1 MVVDACNETVVFAIA
16 VYSSFKAVRVKVRVT
31 FDIRRNAFHMPS
43 RSGSSRS
50 VITNFFP
57 FASPPSSHTAMN
69 QIKQVQRL
77 NERELEKVVPSN
89 ASWHTDYR
97 DTAYIYVGGLN
108 LDLSEGDIIT
118 IFSQYGEPVWIR
130 LMRDKETGKSKGF
143 CWLKYE
149 DQRSCDLAVDNL
161 GGATVMGKMLAV
173 DHTRYKKRDDEDED
187 EGYVGQD
194 KQIAG
199 ADAEESEPEEEARPL
214 IKEEI
219 ELAKLMRDMEDD
231 DPMKAY
237 MIEQKKEEVE
247 KALAKSTS
255 SKKHDDSRREKR
267 HHRSRR
273 DHDEDRHRRH
283 RRDSSRDRTDDRRE
297 RKDDH
302 RSDRHRS
309 GSPRRD
315 RSESPRRD
323 RHRSSRDHDIS
334 PPRREKDSRRRD
346 YSRSPTP
353 PVKERDYKRR
363 ERRRSS
369 TPPRR
374 NDSRSISPRPR
385 R

>member
-1 MVVDACNETVVFAIA
+1 
-16 VYSSFKAVRVKVRVT
+16 
-31 FDIRRNAFHMPS
+31 
-43 RSGSSRS
+43 
-50 VITNFFP
+50 
-57 FASPPSSHTAMN
+57 MN

-130 LMRDKETGKSKGF
+130 LMRDKETGKSRGF

-199 ADAEESEPEEEARPL
+199 ADAEDSEPEEERRPL

-247 KALAKSTS
+247 KALAKSAS
-255 SKKHDDSRREKR
+255 SSSRKHDDSRRERR

-273 DHDEDRHRRH
+273 DHDDDRDRRH
-283 RRDSSRDRTDDRRE
+283 RRASSRDDPDDKRDRR
-297 RKDDH
+297 DGH
-302 RSDRHRS
+302 RSRRH
-309 GSPRRD
+309 RD
-315 RSESPRRD
+315 RSDSPRRD
-323 RHRSSRDHDIS
+323 RHRSTRDYDDS
-334 PPRREKDSRRRD
+334 PPRRERDSRRRD
-346 YSRSPTP
+346 YSRSLTP

>member
-1 MVVDACNETVVFAIA
+1 
-16 VYSSFKAVRVKVRVT
+16 
-31 FDIRRNAFHMPS
+31 
-43 RSGSSRS
+43 
-50 VITNFFP
+50 
-57 FASPPSSHTAMN
+57 MN

-161 GGATVMGKMLAV
+161 GGATVMGRMLAV

-199 ADAEESEPEEEARPL
+199 ADAEESEAEEERRPL
-214 IKEEI
+214 IKEEL

-247 KALAKSTS
+247 KALAKSSS
-255 SKKHDDSRREKR
+255 SKRHDDSRREKR

-273 DHDEDRHRRH
+273 DHDDEDRHRRH
-283 RRDSSRDRTDDRRE
+283 RRASSRDDRDDRRGN
-297 RKDDH
+297 RDGH
-302 RSDRHRS
+302 RSHRRRS
-309 GSPRRD
+309 VSPGRD
-315 RSESPRRD
+315 RSVSSRRD
-323 RHRSSRDHDIS
+323 RHRSTRDHDDS
-334 PPRREKDSRRRD
+334 PPRRERDSRRRD
-346 YSRSPTP
+346 Y
-353 PVKERDYKRR
+353 
-363 ERRRSS
+363 
-369 TPPRR
+369 
-374 NDSRSISPRPR
+374 
-385 R
+385 

>member
-1 MVVDACNETVVFAIA
+1 
-16 VYSSFKAVRVKVRVT
+16 
-31 FDIRRNAFHMPS
+31 
-43 RSGSSRS
+43 
-50 VITNFFP
+50 
-57 FASPPSSHTAMN
+57 MN

-199 ADAEESEPEEEARPL
+199 ADAEESEPEEERRPL
-214 IKEEI
+214 IKEEL

-247 KALAKSTS
+247 KALAKSSS

-273 DHDEDRHRRH
+273 DHDDEDRHRRH
-283 RRDSSRDRTDDRRE
+283 QRASSRDDRDGR
-297 RKDDH
+297 RGNRDGH
-302 RSDRHRS
+302 RSHRRRS
-309 GSPRRD
+309 VSPGRD
-315 RSESPRRD
+315 RSVSPRRD
-323 RHRSSRDHDIS
+323 RHRSTRDHDDS
-334 PPRREKDSRRRD
+334 PPRHERDSRRRD

-353 PVKERDYKRR
+353 PAKERNYPRR

-369 TPPRR
+369 TPRR
-374 NDSRSISPRPR
+374 KHDSRSISPRPR

>member
-1 MVVDACNETVVFAIA
+1 
-16 VYSSFKAVRVKVRVT
+16 
-31 FDIRRNAFHMPS
+31 
-43 RSGSSRS
+43 
-50 VITNFFP
+50 
-57 FASPPSSHTAMN
+57 MN

-199 ADAEESEPEEEARPL
+199 ADAEESEAEEEARPL

-255 SKKHDDSRREKR
+255 LTKRDDSRREKR

-273 DHDEDRHRRH
+273 DHDDDRHRRH
-283 RRDSSRDRTDDRRE
+283 RRDSSRTDDRRE
-297 RKDDH
+297 RKDDR
-302 RSDRHRS
+302 RSHRHRS
-309 GSPRRD
+309 GSPRPD

-323 RHRSSRDHDIS
+323 RHRSTRDRDVS

>member
-1 MVVDACNETVVFAIA
+1 
-16 VYSSFKAVRVKVRVT
+16 
-31 FDIRRNAFHMPS
+31 
-43 RSGSSRS
+43 
-50 VITNFFP
+50 
-57 FASPPSSHTAMN
+57 MN

-130 LMRDKETGKSKGF
+130 LMRDKETGKSRGF

-199 ADAEESEPEEEARPL
+199 ADAEDSEPEEERRPL

-237 MIEQKKEEVE
+237 MIEQKKEEVD
-247 KALAKSTS
+247 KALAKSAS
-255 SKKHDDSRREKR
+255 SSSRKHDDSRRERR

-273 DHDEDRHRRH
+273 DHDDDRDRRH
-283 RRDSSRDRTDDRRE
+283 RRASSRDDPDDKRDRTDG
-297 RKDDH
+297 H
-302 RSDRHRS
+302 RSRRH
-309 GSPRRD
+309 RD
-315 RSESPRRD
+315 RSDSPRRD
-323 RHRSSRDHDIS
+323 RHRSTRDYDDS
-334 PPRREKDSRRRD
+334 PPRHERDSRRRD
-346 YSRSPTP
+346 YSRSLTP
-353 PVKERDYKRR
+353 PVKERGYKRR

>member
-1 MVVDACNETVVFAIA
+1 LRRESRVCDGG
-16 VYSSFKAVRVKVRVT
+16 VYSSFQGGQGQEQGHLEHFGLNRLSHAIKVWSWLLEASSPTFSFARVSL
-31 FDIRRNAFHMPS
+31 H
-43 RSGSSRS
+43 
-50 VITNFFP
+50 
-57 FASPPSSHTAMN
+57 HTIAMN

-108 LDLSEGDIIT
+108 FDLSEGDIIT

-199 ADAEESEPEEEARPL
+199 ADAEESEAEEEARPL

-255 SKKHDDSRREKR
+255 LTKRDDSRREKR

-283 RRDSSRDRTDDRRE
+283 RRESSRDRTDDRRE
-297 RKDDH
+297 R
-302 RSDRHRS
+302 RHRS
-309 GSPRRD
+309 GSPRHD

-323 RHRSSRDHDIS
+323 RHRSTRGRDVS

-346 YSRSPTP
+346 DSRSPTP

>member
-1 MVVDACNETVVFAIA
+1 
-16 VYSSFKAVRVKVRVT
+16 
-31 FDIRRNAFHMPS
+31 
-43 RSGSSRS
+43 
-50 VITNFFP
+50 
-57 FASPPSSHTAMN
+57 MN

-77 NERELEKVVPSN
+77 NERELEKIVPSN

-130 LMRDKETGKSKGF
+130 LMRDKETGKSRGF

-199 ADAEESEPEEEARPL
+199 ADAEESEPEEERRPL

-247 KALAKSTS
+247 KALAKSS
-255 SKKHDDSRREKR
+255 SSSSRKHDDSRRERR

-273 DHDEDRHRRH
+273 DHDDDRDKRHKRASSRDDLDDKRDRRDGHRSRRH
-283 RRDSSRDRTDDRRE
+283 RD
-297 RKDDH
+297 
-302 RSDRHRS
+302 RSD
-309 GSPRRD
+309 
-315 RSESPRRD
+315 SPRRD
-323 RHRSSRDHDIS
+323 RHRSTRDHDDA
-334 PPRREKDSRRRD
+334 PPRRERDSRRRD

>member
-1 MVVDACNETVVFAIA
+1 
-16 VYSSFKAVRVKVRVT
+16 
-31 FDIRRNAFHMPS
+31 
-43 RSGSSRS
+43 
-50 VITNFFP
+50 
-57 FASPPSSHTAMN
+57 MN
-69 QIKQVQRL
+69 QIKQVLRL

-130 LMRDKETGKSKGF
+130 LMRDKETGKSRGF

-199 ADAEESEPEEEARPL
+199 ADAEDSEPEEERRPL

-237 MIEQKKEEVE
+237 MIEQKKEEVD
-247 KALAKSTS
+247 KALAKSAS
-255 SKKHDDSRREKR
+255 SSSRKHDDSRRERR
-267 HHRSRR
+267 HHRSSR
-273 DHDEDRHRRH
+273 DHDDDRDRRH
-283 RRDSSRDRTDDRRE
+283 RRASSRDDPDDKRGRTDG
-297 RKDDH
+297 H
-302 RSDRHRS
+302 RSRRH
-309 GSPRRD
+309 RD
-315 RSESPRRD
+315 RSDSPRRD
-323 RHRSSRDHDIS
+323 RHRSTRDYDDS
-334 PPRREKDSRRRD
+334 PPRRERDSRRRD

>member
-1 MVVDACNETVVFAIA
+1 
-16 VYSSFKAVRVKVRVT
+16 
-31 FDIRRNAFHMPS
+31 
-43 RSGSSRS
+43 
-50 VITNFFP
+50 
-57 FASPPSSHTAMN
+57 MN

-199 ADAEESEPEEEARPL
+199 ADAEESEAEEETRPL
-214 IKEEI
+214 IKEEL

-247 KALAKSTS
+247 KALAKPS
-255 SKKHDDSRREKR
+255 SSSSRKHDDSRREKR

-283 RRDSSRDRTDDRRE
+283 RRDSSRDRTEDRR
-297 RKDDH
+297 
-302 RSDRHRS
+302 DRHRS
-309 GSPRRD
+309 HRDD

-323 RHRSSRDHDIS
+323 RHRSTRDYHDS
-334 PPRREKDSRRRD
+334 PPRREKESRRRD

-353 PVKERDYKRR
+353 PVKERDFKRR

-369 TPPRR
+369 TPPARR

>member
-1 MVVDACNETVVFAIA
+1 
-16 VYSSFKAVRVKVRVT
+16 
-31 FDIRRNAFHMPS
+31 
-43 RSGSSRS
+43 
-50 VITNFFP
+50 
-57 FASPPSSHTAMN
+57 MN

-173 DHTRYKKRDDEDED
+173 DHTRYKKRDDEDQD

-194 KQIAG
+194 KQITG
-199 ADAEESEPEEEARPL
+199 AEAEESEAEEERRPL

-237 MIEQKKEEVE
+237 MIEQKKEDVE
-247 KALAKSTS
+247 KALAKSSS

-273 DHDEDRHRRH
+273 DHDDEDRQRRH
-283 RRDSSRDRTDDRRE
+283 RRASSRDDRDDRRE
-297 RKDDH
+297 HRDGH
-302 RSDRHRS
+302 RSHRRRS
-309 GSPRRD
+309 VSPRRD
-315 RSESPRRD
+315 RSVSPRRE
-323 RHRSSRDHDIS
+323 RHRSTRDHDDSS
-334 PPRREKDSRRRD
+334 PRCERDSRRKN
-346 YSRSPTP
+346 YSKSPTP
-353 PVKERDYKRR
+353 PPKNAITRAESAGVLLLHAINTTREAYLLDLDTESIKPDVHNQENKNLHNTLFKKR
-363 ERRRSS
+363 
-369 TPPRR
+369 
-374 NDSRSISPRPR
+374 NQ
-385 R
+385 

>member
-1 MVVDACNETVVFAIA
+1 
-16 VYSSFKAVRVKVRVT
+16 
-31 FDIRRNAFHMPS
+31 
-43 RSGSSRS
+43 
-50 VITNFFP
+50 
-57 FASPPSSHTAMN
+57 MN

-130 LMRDKETGKSKGF
+130 LMRDKETGKSRGF

-199 ADAEESEPEEEARPL
+199 ADAQESEAEEEARPL
-214 IKEEI
+214 IKEEL

-247 KALAKSTS
+247 KALAKSS
-255 SKKHDDSRREKR
+255 SMSRKHDDSRREKR
-267 HHRSRR
+267 SHRSRR
-273 DHDEDRHRRH
+273 DHDDDDRHRRH
-283 RRDSSRDRTDDRRE
+283 RRDSSRDRTDDRRN
-297 RKDDH
+297 
-302 RSDRHRS
+302 RHRS
-309 GSPRRD
+309 YRDD

-323 RHRSSRDHDIS
+323 KHRSTRDHQDS
-334 PPRREKDSRRRD
+334 PPRREKDGRRRD
-346 YSRSPTP
+346 YSRSTTP

-369 TPPRR
+369 TPRR
-374 NDSRSISPRPR
+374 RDDSQSISPRPR

>member
-1 MVVDACNETVVFAIA
+1 
-16 VYSSFKAVRVKVRVT
+16 
-31 FDIRRNAFHMPS
+31 
-43 RSGSSRS
+43 
-50 VITNFFP
+50 
-57 FASPPSSHTAMN
+57 MN

-77 NERELEKVVPSN
+77 NERELEKIVPSN

-118 IFSQYGEPVWIR
+118 IFSQYGEPAWIR
-130 LMRDKETGKSKGF
+130 LMRDKETGKSRGF

-199 ADAEESEPEEEARPL
+199 ADAEESEPEEERRPL

-247 KALAKSTS
+247 KALAKSS
-255 SKKHDDSRREKR
+255 SSSSRKHDDSRRERR

-273 DHDEDRHRRH
+273 DHDDDRDKRHKRASSRDDLDDKRDRRDGHRSRRH
-283 RRDSSRDRTDDRRE
+283 RD
-297 RKDDH
+297 
-302 RSDRHRS
+302 RSD
-309 GSPRRD
+309 
-315 RSESPRRD
+315 SPRRD
-323 RHRSSRDHDIS
+323 RHRSTRDHDDA
-334 PPRREKDSRRRD
+334 PPRRERDSRRRD

>member
-1 MVVDACNETVVFAIA
+1 
-16 VYSSFKAVRVKVRVT
+16 
-31 FDIRRNAFHMPS
+31 
-43 RSGSSRS
+43 
-50 VITNFFP
+50 
-57 FASPPSSHTAMN
+57 MN

-194 KQIAG
+194 KEIAG
-199 ADAEESEPEEEARPL
+199 ADAEESEAEEEARPL

-255 SKKHDDSRREKR
+255 LTKRDDSRREKR

-273 DHDEDRHRRH
+273 DHDDDRHRRH
-283 RRDSSRDRTDDRRE
+283 RRDSSRTDDRHIARVLLALIVQSLPGGTDIALPE
-297 RKDDH
+297 IVMFPLRGARKTAGEETTQG
-302 RSDRHRS
+302 RPLLQSKNATTNV
-309 GSPRRD
+309 
-315 RSESPRRD
+315 ESAGVHLLHLTETTHEAYLLDLDAR
-323 RHRSSRDHDIS
+323 
-334 PPRREKDSRRRD
+334 K
-346 YSRSPTP
+346 Y
-353 PVKERDYKRR
+353 
-363 ERRRSS
+363 
-369 TPPRR
+369 
-374 NDSRSISPRPR
+374 
-385 R
+385 

>member
-1 MVVDACNETVVFAIA
+1 
-16 VYSSFKAVRVKVRVT
+16 
-31 FDIRRNAFHMPS
+31 
-43 RSGSSRS
+43 
-50 VITNFFP
+50 
-57 FASPPSSHTAMN
+57 MN

-130 LMRDKETGKSKGF
+130 LMRDKETGKSRGF

-199 ADAEESEPEEEARPL
+199 ADAEDSEPEEERRPL

-247 KALAKSTS
+247 KALAKSAS
-255 SKKHDDSRREKR
+255 SSSRKHDDSRRERR

-273 DHDEDRHRRH
+273 DHDDDRDRRH
-283 RRDSSRDRTDDRRE
+283 RRASSRDDPDDKRDRTDG
-297 RKDDH
+297 H
-302 RSDRHRS
+302 RSRRH
-309 GSPRRD
+309 RD
-315 RSESPRRD
+315 RSDSPRRD
-323 RHRSSRDHDIS
+323 RHRSTRDYDDS
-334 PPRREKDSRRRD
+334 PPRHERDSRRRD
-346 YSRSPTP
+346 YSRSLTP

>member
-1 MVVDACNETVVFAIA
+1 
-16 VYSSFKAVRVKVRVT
+16 
-31 FDIRRNAFHMPS
+31 
-43 RSGSSRS
+43 
-50 VITNFFP
+50 
-57 FASPPSSHTAMN
+57 MN

-199 ADAEESEPEEEARPL
+199 AHAEESEAEEEARPL
-214 IKEEI
+214 IKEEL

-247 KALAKSTS
+247 KALAKSS
-255 SKKHDDSRREKR
+255 SSSTKHDDSRREKR

-273 DHDEDRHRRH
+273 DHDEDRHRRR
-283 RRDSSRDRTDDRRE
+283 RRDSSRDRTDDRR
-297 RKDDH
+297 
-302 RSDRHRS
+302 DRHRS
-309 GSPRRD
+309 HRDD

-323 RHRSSRDHDIS
+323 RHRSTRDYHDS
-334 PPRREKDSRRRD
+334 PPRREKESRRRD

-353 PVKERDYKRR
+353 PIKERDYKRR

-369 TPPRR
+369 TPPPRR

>member
-1 MVVDACNETVVFAIA
+1 
-16 VYSSFKAVRVKVRVT
+16 
-31 FDIRRNAFHMPS
+31 
-43 RSGSSRS
+43 
-50 VITNFFP
+50 
-57 FASPPSSHTAMN
+57 MN

-130 LMRDKETGKSKGF
+130 LMRDKETGKSRGF

-199 ADAEESEPEEEARPL
+199 ADDQESEPEEERRPL
-214 IKEEI
+214 INEEI

-255 SKKHDDSRREKR
+255 SSRKHDDSRRERR

-273 DHDEDRHRRH
+273 DHDDDRDRRH
-283 RRDSSRDRTDDRRE
+283 RRASSRDELDEKRDRRDGHYS
-297 RKDDH
+297 RRNRD
-302 RSDRHRS
+302 RS

-315 RSESPRRD
+315 R
-323 RHRSSRDHDIS
+323 HRSTRDYDDS
-334 PPRREKDSRRRD
+334 PPRRERDSRRRD
-346 YSRSPTP
+346 HSRSPTP
-353 PVKERDYKRR
+353 PVTERDYKRR

-385 R
+385 RSKV

>member
-1 MVVDACNETVVFAIA
+1 
-16 VYSSFKAVRVKVRVT
+16 
-31 FDIRRNAFHMPS
+31 
-43 RSGSSRS
+43 
-50 VITNFFP
+50 
-57 FASPPSSHTAMN
+57 MN

-108 LDLSEGDIIT
+108 LDLSEGDVIT

-161 GGATVMGKMLAV
+161 GGATVMGRMLAV

-194 KQIAG
+194 KQIAAAEG
-199 ADAEESEPEEEARPL
+199 EESEAEEERRPL
-214 IKEEI
+214 IKEELD
-219 ELAKLMRDMEDD
+219 LAKLMRDMEDD

-247 KALAKSTS
+247 KALQTSSS
-255 SKKHDDSRREKR
+255 SKKHDSSRREKR

-273 DHDEDRHRRH
+273 HHSEEDRHRRH
-283 RRDSSRDRTDDRRE
+283 RKASPRDDKRDRRDHTYRR
-297 RKDDH
+297 
-302 RSDRHRS
+302 RSK
-309 GSPRRD
+309 SPRRD
-315 RSESPRRD
+315 RSVSPRRD
-323 RHRSSRDHDIS
+323 RTRISKDREIS
-334 PPRREKDSRRRD
+334 PPRRERDSRRRE
-346 YSRSPTP
+346 YTRSPTP
-353 PVKERDYKRR
+353 STKEHDYKRR

-374 NDSRSISPRPR
+374 DGSRSISPRPGR
-385 R
+385 

>member
-1 MVVDACNETVVFAIA
+1 
-16 VYSSFKAVRVKVRVT
+16 
-31 FDIRRNAFHMPS
+31 
-43 RSGSSRS
+43 
-50 VITNFFP
+50 
-57 FASPPSSHTAMN
+57 MN

-108 LDLSEGDIIT
+108 LDLSEGDVIT

-130 LMRDKETGKSKGF
+130 LMRDKETGKSRGF

-199 ADAEESEPEEEARPL
+199 AEAEDSETEEERRPL
-214 IKEEI
+214 IKEEL
-219 ELAKLMRDMEDD
+219 ELAKLVRDMEDD

-247 KALAKSTS
+247 KALKKAS
-255 SKKHDDSRREKR
+255 SSSSRKHDDSRREKR

-273 DHDEDRHRRH
+273 DHSGEDRHRRH
-283 RRDSSRDRTDDRRE
+283 RRGSLRDIEDDRRD
-297 RKDDH
+297 RVDGH
-302 RSDRHRS
+302 RSHRRRS
-309 GSPRRD
+309 NSPRRD
-315 RSESPRRD
+315 RSESPRKDKYRSTKDRD
-323 RHRSSRDHDIS
+323 DS
-334 PPRREKDSRRRD
+334 PPRRERDSRRRE
-346 YSRSPTP
+346 YTRSPTP
-353 PVKERDYKRR
+353 PTRDRDYKRK

-374 NDSRSISPRPR
+374 RDDSRSISPRPR

>member
-1 MVVDACNETVVFAIA
+1 
-16 VYSSFKAVRVKVRVT
+16 
-31 FDIRRNAFHMPS
+31 
-43 RSGSSRS
+43 
-50 VITNFFP
+50 
-57 FASPPSSHTAMN
+57 MN

-108 LDLSEGDIIT
+108 LDLSEGDVIT

-199 ADAEESEPEEEARPL
+199 AEAEESEAEEERRPL
-214 IKEEI
+214 IKEEL

-247 KALAKSTS
+247 KALQKASS

-267 HHRSRR
+267 HRSRR
-273 DHDEDRHRRH
+273 DHSEEGRHRRH
-283 RRDSSRDRTDDRRE
+283 RRASSRDDKHDRRHHT
-297 RKDDH
+297 H
-302 RSDRHRS
+302 RRRS
-309 GSPRRD
+309 KSPRRD
-315 RSESPRRD
+315 RSVSPRRD
-323 RHRSSRDHDIS
+323 RTRISKDRDLS
-334 PPRREKDSRRRD
+334 PPRRERDSRRRE
-346 YSRSPTP
+346 YTRSPTP
-353 PVKERDYKRR
+353 PTKERDYKRR

-374 NDSRSISPRPR
+374 DILRSTSPRPR
-385 R
+385 I

>member
-1 MVVDACNETVVFAIA
+1 
-16 VYSSFKAVRVKVRVT
+16 
-31 FDIRRNAFHMPS
+31 
-43 RSGSSRS
+43 
-50 VITNFFP
+50 
-57 FASPPSSHTAMN
+57 MN

-130 LMRDKETGKSKGF
+130 LMRDKETGKSRGF

-199 ADAEESEPEEEARPL
+199 ADAQESEPEEERRPL
-214 IKEEI
+214 INEEI

-237 MIEQKKEEVE
+237 MIEQKKEEIE
-247 KALAKSTS
+247 KALAKSS
-255 SKKHDDSRREKR
+255 SSSRKHDDSRRERR

-273 DHDEDRHRRH
+273 DHDDDRDRRH
-283 RRDSSRDRTDDRRE
+283 RRTSSRDELDDKRDRRDGHHSRRNRDRSDSPRRE
-297 RKDDH
+297 RH
-302 RSDRHRS
+302 RST
-309 GSPRRD
+309 RD
-315 RSESPRRD
+315 YD
-323 RHRSSRDHDIS
+323 DS

-353 PVKERDYKRR
+353 PARERDYKRR

-385 R
+385 RSKV

>member
-1 MVVDACNETVVFAIA
+1 
-16 VYSSFKAVRVKVRVT
+16 
-31 FDIRRNAFHMPS
+31 
-43 RSGSSRS
+43 
-50 VITNFFP
+50 
-57 FASPPSSHTAMN
+57 MN

-130 LMRDKETGKSKGF
+130 LMRDKETGKSRGF
-143 CWLKYE
+143 CWLKYQ

-199 ADAEESEPEEEARPL
+199 ADAEDSEPEEERRPL

-237 MIEQKKEEVE
+237 MTEQKKEEVD
-247 KALAKSTS
+247 KALAKSAS
-255 SKKHDDSRREKR
+255 SSSRKHDDSRRERR

-273 DHDEDRHRRH
+273 DHDDDRDRRH
-283 RRDSSRDRTDDRRE
+283 RRASSRDDPDDKRDRTDG
-297 RKDDH
+297 H
-302 RSDRHRS
+302 RSRRH
-309 GSPRRD
+309 RD
-315 RSESPRRD
+315 RSDSPRRD
-323 RHRSSRDHDIS
+323 RHRSTRDYDDS
-334 PPRREKDSRRRD
+334 PPRRERDGRRRD

>member
-1 MVVDACNETVVFAIA
+1 
-16 VYSSFKAVRVKVRVT
+16 
-31 FDIRRNAFHMPS
+31 
-43 RSGSSRS
+43 
-50 VITNFFP
+50 
-57 FASPPSSHTAMN
+57 MN

-199 ADAEESEPEEEARPL
+199 ADAEESEVEEEARPL
-214 IKEEI
+214 IKEEL

-247 KALAKSTS
+247 KALAKPTSS

-283 RRDSSRDRTDDRRE
+283 RRDSSRDRADGRRE
-297 RKDDH
+297 RRDDYRSHKH
-302 RSDRHRS
+302 RPESPRKDRHRS
-309 GSPRRD
+309 A
-315 RSESPRRD
+315 
-323 RHRSSRDHDIS
+323 RDHLDS
-334 PPRREKDSRRRD
+334 PPRREKESRRRD

-353 PVKERDYKRR
+353 PAKERDYKRR

-369 TPPRR
+369 TPRR
-374 NDSRSISPRPR
+374 RDDSRSISPRPR

>member
-1 MVVDACNETVVFAIA
+1 
-16 VYSSFKAVRVKVRVT
+16 
-31 FDIRRNAFHMPS
+31 
-43 RSGSSRS
+43 
-50 VITNFFP
+50 
-57 FASPPSSHTAMN
+57 MN

-130 LMRDKETGKSKGF
+130 LMRDKETGKSRGF

-173 DHTRYKKRDDEDED
+173 DHTRYKKRDDKDQD

-199 ADAEESEPEEEARPL
+199 ADAEESEAEEEARPL
-214 IKEEI
+214 IKEEL

-247 KALAKSTS
+247 KALAKSS
-255 SKKHDDSRREKR
+255 SSSRKPDDSRREKR

-283 RRDSSRDRTDDRRE
+283 RRDPSRDRTDDRR
-297 RKDDH
+297 
-302 RSDRHRS
+302 DRHRS
-309 GSPRRD
+309 YRDD

-323 RHRSSRDHDIS
+323 RHRSTRDHQDS
-334 PPRREKDSRRRD
+334 PPRREKESRRTD
-346 YSRSPTP
+346 YSRSPSP
-353 PVKERDYKRR
+353 PAKERDYKRR

-369 TPPRR
+369 TPRR
-374 NDSRSISPRPR
+374 RDDSRSISPRPR

>member
-1 MVVDACNETVVFAIA
+1 
-16 VYSSFKAVRVKVRVT
+16 
-31 FDIRRNAFHMPS
+31 
-43 RSGSSRS
+43 
-50 VITNFFP
+50 
-57 FASPPSSHTAMN
+57 MN

-199 ADAEESEPEEEARPL
+199 ADAEESEAEEEARPL

-255 SKKHDDSRREKR
+255 LTKRDDSRREKR

-273 DHDEDRHRRH
+273 DHDDDRHRRH
-283 RRDSSRDRTDDRRE
+283 RRDSSRTDDRRE
-297 RKDDH
+297 RKDDR
-302 RSDRHRS
+302 RSHRHRP
-309 GSPRRD
+309 GSPCAD

-323 RHRSSRDHDIS
+323 RHRSTRDRDVS

-346 YSRSPTP
+346 YTRSPTA

-369 TPPRR
+369 TPPHR

>member
-1 MVVDACNETVVFAIA
+1 
-16 VYSSFKAVRVKVRVT
+16 
-31 FDIRRNAFHMPS
+31 
-43 RSGSSRS
+43 
-50 VITNFFP
+50 
-57 FASPPSSHTAMN
+57 MN

-130 LMRDKETGKSKGF
+130 LMRDKETGKSRGF

-199 ADAEESEPEEEARPL
+199 ADAEESEPEEERRPL

-247 KALAKSTS
+247 KALAKSS
-255 SKKHDDSRREKR
+255 SSSSRKHDDSRRERR

-273 DHDEDRHRRH
+273 DHDDDRDKRHKRASSRDDLDDKRDRRDGHRSRRH
-283 RRDSSRDRTDDRRE
+283 RD
-297 RKDDH
+297 
-302 RSDRHRS
+302 RSD
-309 GSPRRD
+309 
-315 RSESPRRD
+315 SPRRD
-323 RHRSSRDHDIS
+323 RHRSTRDHDDA
-334 PPRREKDSRRRD
+334 PPRRERDSRRRD

>member
-1 MVVDACNETVVFAIA
+1 
-16 VYSSFKAVRVKVRVT
+16 
-31 FDIRRNAFHMPS
+31 
-43 RSGSSRS
+43 
-50 VITNFFP
+50 
-57 FASPPSSHTAMN
+57 MN

-108 LDLSEGDIIT
+108 LDLSEGDVIT

-130 LMRDKETGKSKGF
+130 LMRDKETGKSRGF

-199 ADAEESEPEEEARPL
+199 AEAEDSEAEEERRPL
-214 IKEEI
+214 IKEEL

-237 MIEQKKEEVE
+237 MIDQKKEEVE
-247 KALAKSTS
+247 KALKKASTS
-255 SKKHDDSRREKR
+255 SSRKHDDSRHEKR

-273 DHDEDRHRRH
+273 DHSGEDRHRRY
-283 RRDSSRDRTDDRRE
+283 RRGSSRDIEDDRRD
-297 RKDDH
+297 RKDDRRDRKDGH
-302 RSDRHRS
+302 RSHRRRS
-309 GSPRRD
+309 NSPRRD
-315 RSESPRRD
+315 RSESPRKDKYRSTKDRD
-323 RHRSSRDHDIS
+323 ER
-334 PPRREKDSRRRD
+334 DSRRRE
-346 YSRSPTP
+346 YTRSPTP
-353 PVKERDYKRR
+353 PTRDRDYKRK

-374 NDSRSISPRPR
+374 RDDSRSISPRPR

>member
-1 MVVDACNETVVFAIA
+1 MFAAAWSGWLPASPPWAAFTCNHQGL
-16 VYSSFKAVRVKVRVT
+16 
-31 FDIRRNAFHMPS
+31 DW
-43 RSGSSRS
+43 S
-50 VITNFFP
+50 VIVNFFP
-57 FASPPSSHTAMN
+57 SVANPSHIAMN

-108 LDLSEGDIIT
+108 LDLSEGDVIT

-130 LMRDKETGKSKGF
+130 LMRDKETGKSRGF

-199 ADAEESEPEEEARPL
+199 AEAEDSEAEEERRPL
-214 IKEEI
+214 IKEEL

-237 MIEQKKEEVE
+237 MIDQKKG
-247 KALAKSTS
+247 
-255 SKKHDDSRREKR
+255 
-267 HHRSRR
+267 RSREGFEEGINIFISETR
-273 DHDEDRHRRH
+273 RLAPRKETPPLKTRPLWRRPTQKIQKRFITRHRRRQTRSQ
-283 RRDSSRDRTDDRRE
+283 RRQT
-297 RKDDH
+297 
-302 RSDRHRS
+302 RSQ
-309 GSPRRD
+309 
-315 RSESPRRD
+315 
-323 RHRSSRDHDIS
+323 
-334 PPRREKDSRRRD
+334 
-346 YSRSPTP
+346 
-353 PVKERDYKRR
+353 
-363 ERRRSS
+363 RRSS
-369 TPPRR
+369 LPQTSLKLPSARPLR
-374 NDSRSISPRPR
+374 ISPKRQISFHQRP
-385 R
+385 

>member
-1 MVVDACNETVVFAIA
+1 
-16 VYSSFKAVRVKVRVT
+16 
-31 FDIRRNAFHMPS
+31 
-43 RSGSSRS
+43 
-50 VITNFFP
+50 
-57 FASPPSSHTAMN
+57 MN

-108 LDLSEGDIIT
+108 LDLSEGDVIT

-161 GGATVMGKMLAV
+161 GGATVMGRMLAV

-199 ADAEESEPEEEARPL
+199 AEGDESEAEEERRPL
-214 IKEEI
+214 IKEEL

-247 KALAKSTS
+247 KALQESSS
-255 SKKHDDSRREKR
+255 SKKHDSSRREKR

-273 DHDEDRHRRH
+273 DHSEQDRHRRH
-283 RRDSSRDRTDDRRE
+283 RRASSRDDREDRR
-297 RKDDH
+297 DH
-302 RSDRHRS
+302 THRPRSK
-309 GSPRRD
+309 SPRRD
-315 RSESPRRD
+315 RSVSFRRD
-323 RHRSSRDHDIS
+323 RTRISKDRDLS
-334 PPRREKDSRRRD
+334 PPRRERDTRRN
-346 YSRSPTP
+346 
-353 PVKERDYKRR
+353 RDYKRR

-374 NDSRSISPRPR
+374 DVSRSISPRPR